1 MDPAN
6 ALSLVIFYLGAFA
19 TPLIAG
25 RLRLPAAVGEILFG
39 VAVGT
44 SGLGLVYPTPFT
56 RFLYELG
63 FMFLMFLV
71 GMEIDFNQIEREGA
85 RRVGIAA
92 LVASSILSLGWL
104 MVWRLS
110 YPSFLAL
117 ILGAMSVGI
126 ALVALR
132 DIGASQ
138 TRFGQ
143 MILLVGSIGEFLT
156 LLGLTGYTLVHLY
169 GVGTE
174 LAIEILKVFLLF
186 GVAYAILAVLRL
198 AVWWFPHTFRRW
210 VDVQDPSELGVRA
223 GFVLMLSLAA
233 LSGWVGLEPILG
245 AFLAGSLF
253 SFVFREKGI
262 LETKL
267 SAVGQGLFIPLFFI
281 HVGVSFDVRA
291 LGETDTLAR
300 TLLILAGAS
309 LAAKMVPSLLLVLSG
324 FRIRQVVAGGF
335 LLATPLTLLVAAASI
350 GQRVGVLDPRLN
362 SAIVLLAI
370 VSGIA
375 FPTIFKLL
383 ATPAPA
389 ELEEPVPPARS
400 PSYHLEG
407 GSF

>member
-1 MDPAN
+1 
-6 ALSLVIFYLGAFA
+6 
-19 TPLIAG
+19 
-25 RLRLPAAVGEILFG
+25 
-39 VAVGT
+39 
-44 SGLGLVYPTPFT
+44 
-56 RFLYELG
+56 
-63 FMFLMFLV
+63 
-71 GMEIDFNQIEREGA
+71 
-85 RRVGIAA
+85 
-92 LVASSILSLGWL
+92 
-104 MVWRLS
+104 
-110 YPSFLAL
+110 
-117 ILGAMSVGI
+117 
-126 ALVALR
+126 
-132 DIGASQ
+132 
-138 TRFGQ
+138 
-143 MILLVGSIGEFLT
+143 
-156 LLGLTGYTLVHLY
+156 
-169 GVGTE
+169 
-174 LAIEILKVFLLF
+174 
-186 GVAYAILAVLRL
+186 
-198 AVWWFPHTFRRW
+198 
-210 VDVQDPSELGVRA
+210 
-223 GFVLMLSLAA
+223 MLSLAA